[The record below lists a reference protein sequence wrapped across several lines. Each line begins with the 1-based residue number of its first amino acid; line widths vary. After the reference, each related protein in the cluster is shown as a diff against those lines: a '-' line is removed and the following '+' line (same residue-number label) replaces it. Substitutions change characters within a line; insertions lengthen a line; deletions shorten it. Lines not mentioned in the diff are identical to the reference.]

1 MTSVISNDFRRGEDR
16 VNIILGVIYM
26 ELRNFVIDRVLRGI
40 MLHSSTGEALWSIN
54 QIEDPSLSVSADTT
68 DAVDALGIP
77 IMTFDR
83 AKNAE
88 FSASNSLFDL
98 GLLAAQSGTSI
109 EQSSASV
116 LIEVPCFEEVKKGES
131 ATVTLKHT
139 PNDTG
144 AAGIPFIYAL
154 NGDGTL
160 GVKYPYAA
168 TASASAFSFTGTTLT
183 LPTGAA
189 AGDMFLVIYN
199 YNANGDDEAVSVTNS
214 ATNFP
219 TAGKFVMEVLGCDV
233 CDISTKYYA
242 YLIFPQAKLTSDFD
256 LTFATDGNHPF
267 TIKCMQEYCDHE
279 KKLFQL
285 VIPEGDTEA

>member
-1 MTSVISNDFRRGEDR
+1 
-16 VNIILGVIYM
+16 M
-26 ELRNFVIDRVLRGI
+26 ELKNFVVDRVLRGV

-54 QIEDPSLSVSADTT
+54 QIEDPQLSVSADTT

-83 AKNAE
+83 AKTAE

-98 GLLAAQSGTSI
+98 GLFAAQSGTSI

-116 LIEVPCFEEVKKGES
+116 SIEVPCFEEVTYAGS
-131 ATVTLKHT
+131 TITLKHT
-139 PNDTG
+139 PNATG
-144 AAGIPFIYAL
+144 ADGIPFIYKL

-160 GVKYPYAA
+160 GTKYAY
-168 TASASAFSFTGTTLT
+168 ASAAAADKFSFSGTTLT
-183 LPTGAA
+183 VPTGAA
-189 AGDMFLVIYN
+189 NGDMFLVIYN
-199 YNANGDDEAVSVTNS
+199 YNANADDEAVSVTNS

-219 TAGKFVMEVLGCDV
+219 TAGRFVMEVLGCDV

-267 TIKCMQEYCDHE
+267 TIRCNQEYCDHE
-279 KKLFQL
+279 KKLFQI
-285 VIPEGDTEA
+285 VIPEGDV

>member
-1 MTSVISNDFRRGEDR
+1 
-16 VNIILGVIYM
+16 M
-26 ELRNFVIDRVLRGI
+26 ELRNFVIDRVLRGV

-54 QIEDPSLSVSADTT
+54 QIEDPQLSVSADTT

-88 FSASNSLFDL
+88 FSARNSLFDL

-109 EQSSASV
+109 EQSSATV
-116 LIEVPCFEEVKKGES
+116 TIEVPCFEEVKYAGN
-131 ATVTLKHT
+131 TITLKHT
-139 PNDTG
+139 PKGTG
-144 AAGIPFIYAL
+144 ADGIPYIYAL

-160 GVKYPYAA
+160 GAKYAY
-168 TASASAFSFTGTTLT
+168 ASAAAADKFTFSGTSLT
-183 LPTGAA
+183 VPTGAA
-189 AGDMFLVIYN
+189 NGDMFLVIYN
-199 YNANGDDEAVSVTNS
+199 YTANADDEAVSVTNS

-219 TAGKFVMEVLGCDV
+219 SAGKFVMEVLGCDV

-267 TIKCMQEYCDHE
+267 TINAMQEYCDHE

-285 VIPEGDTEA
+285 VIPEGDV

>member
-1 MTSVISNDFRRGEDR
+1 MDVK
-16 VNIILGVIYM
+16 
-26 ELRNFVIDRVLRGI
+26 NFVVDRVLRGV

-54 QIEDPSLSVSADTT
+54 QIEDPQLSVSADTT

-83 AKNAE
+83 AKTAE

-98 GLLAAQSGTSI
+98 GLFAAQSGTSI
-109 EQSSASV
+109 EQSTAEAT
-116 LIEVPCFEEVKKGES
+116 IETPCFEEVTYSGS
-131 ATVTLKHT
+131 TLTLKHT
-139 PNDTG
+139 PNATG
-144 AAGIPFIYAL
+144 SAGIPFIYAL

-160 GVKYPYAA
+160 GAKYPYASS
-168 TASASAFSFTGTTLT
+168 ASASAFSFTGTTLT
-183 LPTGAA
+183 VPTGASS
-189 AGDMFLVIYN
+189 GDRFLVIYN
-199 YNANGDDEAVSVTNS
+199 YNANATDEAVSVTNS

-256 LTFATDGNHPF
+256 LSFTTDGKHPF
-267 TIKCMQEYCDHE
+267 TIRCNQEYCDNV
-279 KKLFQL
+279 KKLFQII
-285 VIPEGDTEA
+285 IPEGET